1 MVRKELDEIKKEEE
15 DYEDYEDIYIE
26 EEKDTLLRQ
35 QVYEQ
40 NQLDI
45 ICDIRIAMIKYC
57 DKLSIPLCDYL
68 TIDIFEKFIENLY

>member
-1 MVRKELDEIKKEEE
+1 MVRKERDEIKEEKEE
-15 DYEDYEDIYIE
+15 EDYEDIYIE
-26 EEKDTLLRQ
+26 EEKDTLSRQ

-57 DKLSIPLCDYL
+57 DKLCIPLCDYL